1 MGLLSHCEEGKFC
14 KLNAVLTFR
23 EYLSDYA
30 SKETR
35 EIGEPLIQQ
44 EIDEIESQEYFLRR
58 PAQLKK
64 FHQQYEEIVSGV
76 RDLYL

>member
-1 MGLLSHCEEGKFC
+1 MGMLSHCEEGKFC

-30 SKETR
+30 SPATR
-35 EIGEPLIQQ
+35 AIGEPLIQQ
-44 EIDEIESQEYFLRR
+44 EIDEIESQDYFLKR
-58 PAQLKK
+58 PQQLKK
-64 FHQQYEEIVSGV
+64 FHEQYAEIVSGV